1 MKVLLLADA
10 SVVHT
15 LKWARSLSERGI
27 EVVIFGMVDFD
38 RSIYDGYN
46 NIEIVIYKRE
56 TELLR
61 SGAGNVRKLA
71 YLKAL
76 PVIRR
81 LIREHKP
88 DIVHA
93 HFATSYGLLGALAGF
108 RPFIVSVWGM
118 DAFDFPK
125 ISIVHRLV
133 FKFILS
139 RADRVLSTSNVMA
152 RETQQYTGKTV
163 ITTPFGIDLKRFRPA
178 PAKSLFGK
186 KDLVI
191 GTIKDLEEKYGIE
204 YLIRSF
210 AILKGHHP
218 KHPLKLLIVGGG
230 SQDAFLKKLC
240 ADLGI
245 TSHVAFTGMIPY
257 DEVVRYHNMIDIYV
271 AVSVYQ
277 SESFGVAIIES
288 SACEKPVVVS
298 NMGGLPEVVDDGVT
312 GFVVPA
318 RDPDAT
324 AAAIE
329 RLVLDKKLRAKMG
342 TAGRRRVMELY
353 DWKVNVDQMVSIY
366 DDVLREKKKSYN

>member
-1 MKVLLLADA
+1 
-10 SVVHT
+10 
-15 LKWARSLSERGI
+15 
-27 EVVIFGMVDFD
+27 
-38 RSIYDGYN
+38 
-46 NIEIVIYKRE
+46 
-56 TELLR
+56 
-61 SGAGNVRKLA
+61 
-71 YLKAL
+71 
-76 PVIRR
+76 
-81 LIREHKP
+81 
-88 DIVHA
+88 
-93 HFATSYGLLGALAGF
+93 
-108 RPFIVSVWGM
+108 
-118 DAFDFPK
+118 
-125 ISIVHRLV
+125 
-133 FKFILS
+133 
-139 RADRVLSTSNVMA
+139 
-152 RETQQYTGKTV
+152 
-163 ITTPFGIDLKRFRPA
+163 
-178 PAKSLFGK
+178 
-186 KDLVI
+186 
-191 GTIKDLEEKYGIE
+191 
-204 YLIRSF
+204 
-210 AILKGHHP
+210 
-218 KHPLKLLIVGGG
+218 VGGG